1 MLGTT
6 RGREYE
12 CMLLVYGRDVRTRQQ
27 IRKERKTRIKVKKK
41 KKILK
46 NKKHV
51 VNFKRNWQSK

>member
-41 KKILK
+41 KKNLEE
-46 NKKHV
+46 
-51 VNFKRNWQSK
+51 